1 MKKFLLTLRFNSN
14 LTIFT
19 IPSSLHGF
27 KGISASWRWKYRTR
41 SLESR
46 RRIVNPIVVPKNR
59 LQNTVLNKLS
69 LFKSN
74 T

>member
-1 MKKFLLTLRFNSN
+1 M
-14 LTIFT
+14 IFT

-46 RRIVNPIVVPKNR
+46 RRI
-59 LQNTVLNKLS
+59 
-69 LFKSN
+69 
-74 T
+74 